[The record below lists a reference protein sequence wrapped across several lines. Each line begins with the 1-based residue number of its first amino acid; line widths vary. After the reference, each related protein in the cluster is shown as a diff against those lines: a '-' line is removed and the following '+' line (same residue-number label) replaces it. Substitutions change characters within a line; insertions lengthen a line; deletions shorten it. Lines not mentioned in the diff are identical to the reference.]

1 MSPEARVLAQALL
14 DHHKRVCRPRSGA
27 KPNIDSCLIR
37 YGDLCEQA
45 GLAHLKPTVG
55 KFCARSRGGAM
66 KMAGPRSIPSS
77 LIMKPGGRVMG
88 IMERRVAAWSTGSI
102 KREIASLSTAIL
114 MRFLDD
120 HIPASRPGASK
131 NRTVSNPATRPSSQ
145 R

>member
-55 KFCARSRGGAM
+55 K
-66 KMAGPRSIPSS
+66 I
-77 LIMKPGGRVMG
+77 L
-88 IMERRVAAWSTGSI
+88 
-102 KREIASLSTAIL
+102 REIARWCHENGWPPLNSLVINHET
-114 MRFLDD
+114 R
-120 HIPASRPGASK
+120 RPGHGYNGAPGCSLEHWLDQA
-131 NRTVSNPATRPSSQ
+131 RDCIAFDGYPDAIS
-145 R
+145 